1 MLLNNSRRKKM
12 IKAALVLEG
21 GALRGMYT
29 SGVLDTFLKNNMEF
43 ECVAG
48 VSAGALNAMSYI
60 SKQPGR
66 SAKINL
72 EYCDDPRYIGRKAF
86 IKNKGIIGYDYL
98 FGDISENKVPFDYKA
113 FENTS
118 QRFIIV
124 TTNCEKAETE
134 YLEKSNCNDLFKAA
148 QASSSMP
155 LASAM
160 VEINNNHYLDGAVT
174 TSIPV
179 KWALEQG
186 YEKVVVVLTRDKTYR
201 KPMLSNKMKK
211 LYKLAYHKYPKLI
224 EKLNTMPE
232 RYNKLQEELIDLEKE
247 GKIFIIRPEKEV
259 TVSRLEKDK
268 EKLENLYK
276 EGIAEAE
283 KNLDALK
290 EYLEIS

>member
-1 MLLNNSRRKKM
+1 M

-98 FGDISENKVPFDYKA
+98 FGDISENKVPFDYKS
-113 FENTS
+113 FENTN

-232 RYNKLQEELIDLEKE
+232 RYNKLQDEIIDLEKE

-276 EGIAEAE
+276 EGIAETE

>member
-1 MLLNNSRRKKM
+1 M

-43 ECVAG
+43 ECVVG

-98 FGDISENKVPFDYKA
+98 FGDISENKVPFDYKS
-113 FENTS
+113 FENTN

>member
-1 MLLNNSRRKKM
+1 M

-98 FGDISENKVPFDYKA
+98 FGDISENKVPFDYKS
-113 FENTS
+113 FENTN

-232 RYNKLQEELIDLEKE
+232 RYNKLQDEIIDLEKE

-276 EGIAEAE
+276 EVIAETE

>member
-1 MLLNNSRRKKM
+1 M

-86 IKNKGIIGYDYL
+86 IKNKGIIGYNYL
-98 FGDISENKVPFDYKA
+98 FGDISENKVPFDYKS
-113 FENTS
+113 FENTN

>member
-1 MLLNNSRRKKM
+1 M

-98 FGDISENKVPFDYKA
+98 FGDISENKVPFDFKS
-113 FENTS
+113 FENTN
-118 QRFIIV
+118 QRFVIV

-134 YLEKSNCNDLFKAA
+134 YLERSNCKDLFKAA

-160 VEINNNHYLDGAVT
+160 VEINNNHYLDGAIT

-186 YEKVVVVLTRDKTYR
+186 YEKIVVVLTRDKTYR
-201 KPMLSNKMKK
+201 KPMISNKMKK
-211 LYKLAYHKYPKLI
+211 LYKLAYHKYSKLI

-232 RYNKLQEELIDLEKE
+232 RYNKLQDELIDLEKE

-268 EKLENLYK
+268 TKLENLYK

-283 KNLDALK
+283 KNLESLK
-290 EYLEIS
+290 NYLKIS

>member
-1 MLLNNSRRKKM
+1 M

-98 FGDISENKVPFDYKA
+98 FGDISENKVPFDYNS
-113 FENTS
+113 FENTN

-186 YEKVVVVLTRDKTYR
+186 YEKIVVVLTRDKTYR

>member
-1 MLLNNSRRKKM
+1 M

-98 FGDISENKVPFDYKA
+98 FGDISENKVPFDYKS
-113 FENTS
+113 FENTN

-201 KPMLSNKMKK
+201 KPILSNKMKK

-232 RYNKLQEELIDLEKE
+232 RYNKLQDEIIDLEKE

-276 EGIAEAE
+276 EGIAETE

>member
-1 MLLNNSRRKKM
+1 M

-113 FENTS
+113 FENTN
-118 QRFIIV
+118 QRFVIV

-134 YLEKSNCNDLFKAA
+134 YLERGNCNDLFKAA

-160 VEINNNHYLDGAVT
+160 VEINNNYYLDGAVT

-179 KWALEQG
+179 KWAIEQG
-186 YEKVVVVLTRDKTYR
+186 YEKVVVVLTRDRTYR

-232 RYNKLQEELIDLEKE
+232 RYNKLQEEIIDLEKE

>member
-1 MLLNNSRRKKM
+1 M

-98 FGDISENKVPFDYKA
+98 FGDISENKIPFDYKA
-113 FENTS
+113 FENTN
-118 QRFIIV
+118 QRFVIV

-134 YLEKSNCNDLFKAA
+134 YLERGNCTELFKAA

-186 YEKVVVVLTRDKTYR
+186 YEKVVVVLTRDKAYR

-247 GKIFIIRPEKEV
+247 GKIFIIRPENEV
-259 TVSRLEKDK
+259 TVFRLEKDK
-268 EKLENLYK
+268 RKLENLYK

-283 KNLDALK
+283 KKLDTLK

>member
-1 MLLNNSRRKKM
+1 M

-98 FGDISENKVPFDYKA
+98 FGDISENKVPFDYKS
-113 FENTS
+113 FENTN

-201 KPMLSNKMKK
+201 KPILSNKMKK

-232 RYNKLQEELIDLEKE
+232 RYNKLQDELIELEKE

>member
-1 MLLNNSRRKKM
+1 M

-113 FENTS
+113 FENTN
-118 QRFIIV
+118 QRFVIV

-134 YLEKSNCNDLFKAA
+134 YLERGNCNDLFKAA

-160 VEINNNHYLDGAVT
+160 LEINNSFYLDGAVT

-201 KPMLSNKMKK
+201 KPMTSNKMKK

-232 RYNKLQEELIDLEKE
+232 RYNKLQDEIIDLEKE

-268 EKLENLYK
+268 EK
-276 EGIAEAE
+276 
-283 KNLDALK
+283 
-290 EYLEIS
+290 

>member
-1 MLLNNSRRKKM
+1 M

-98 FGDISENKVPFDYKA
+98 FGDISENKVPFDYKS
-113 FENTS
+113 FENTN

-201 KPMLSNKMKK
+201 KPILSNKMKK

-276 EGIAEAE
+276 EGIAETE

>member
-1 MLLNNSRRKKM
+1 M

-72 EYCDDPRYIGRKAF
+72 EYCDDPRYIERKAF

-98 FGDISENKVPFDYKA
+98 FGDISENKVPFDYKS
-113 FENTS
+113 FENTN

-155 LASAM
+155 LASAI

-201 KPMLSNKMKK
+201 KPILSNKMKK

-276 EGIAEAE
+276 EGIAETE

>member
-1 MLLNNSRRKKM
+1 M

-113 FENTS
+113 FENTN
-118 QRFIIV
+118 QRFVIV

-134 YLEKSNCNDLFKAA
+134 YLERGNCNDLFKAA

-160 VEINNNHYLDGAVT
+160 LEINNSFYLDGAVT

-201 KPMLSNKMKK
+201 KPMTSNKMKK

-232 RYNKLQEELIDLEKE
+232 RYNKLQDEIIDLEKE

>member
-1 MLLNNSRRKKM
+1 M

-98 FGDISENKVPFDYKA
+98 FGDISENKVPFDYKS
-113 FENTS
+113 FENTN
-118 QRFIIV
+118 QRFVIV

-155 LASAM
+155 LASAI

-174 TSIPV
+174 TSIPI
-179 KWALEQG
+179 KWAIEQG
-186 YEKVVVVLTRDKTYR
+186 YEKVVVVLTRDRTYR

-211 LYKLAYHKYPKLI
+211 LYKLAYHKYPRLI

-232 RYNKLQEELIDLEKE
+232 RYNKLQEEIIDLEKE

>member
-1 MLLNNSRRKKM
+1 M

-66 SAKINL
+66 PAKINL

-98 FGDISENKVPFDYKA
+98 FGDISENKVPFDYKS
-113 FENTS
+113 FENTN

-232 RYNKLQEELIDLEKE
+232 RYNKLQDEIIDLEKE

-276 EGIAEAE
+276 EGIAETE

>member
-1 MLLNNSRRKKM
+1 M

-98 FGDISENKVPFDYKA
+98 FGDISENKVPFDYKS
-113 FENTS
+113 FENTN

-186 YEKVVVVLTRDKTYR
+186 YEKIVVVLTRDKTYR

>member
-1 MLLNNSRRKKM
+1 M

-98 FGDISENKVPFDYKA
+98 FGDISENKVPFDYKS
-113 FENTS
+113 FENTN

-201 KPMLSNKMKK
+201 KPILSNKMKK

-232 RYNKLQEELIDLEKE
+232 RYNKLQDEIIDLEKE

-259 TVSRLEKDK
+259 IVSRLEKDK

>member
-1 MLLNNSRRKKM
+1 M

-98 FGDISENKVPFDYKA
+98 FGDISENKVPFDYKS
-113 FENTS
+113 FENTN

-134 YLEKSNCNDLFKAA
+134 YLEKSDCNDLFKAA

-201 KPMLSNKMKK
+201 KPILSNKMKK
-211 LYKLAYHKYPKLI
+211 LHKLAYHKYPKLI

>member
-1 MLLNNSRRKKM
+1 M

-98 FGDISENKVPFDYKA
+98 FGDISEDKVPFDFKS
-113 FENTS
+113 FKNTN
-118 QRFIIV
+118 QRFVIV

-201 KPMLSNKMKK
+201 KPMITNKMKK

-232 RYNKLQEELIDLEKE
+232 RYNKLQEELLELEKE

-268 EKLENLYK
+268 TKLENLYK
-276 EGIAEAE
+276 EGISEAE
-283 KNLDALK
+283 KNLEALK
-290 EYLEIS
+290 EYLKIS

>member
-1 MLLNNSRRKKM
+1 M

-98 FGDISENKVPFDYKA
+98 FGDISENKVPFDYKS
-113 FENTS
+113 FENTN

-179 KWALEQG
+179 KWALERG

-201 KPMLSNKMKK
+201 KPILSNKMKK
-211 LYKLAYHKYPKLI
+211 LHKLAYHKYPKLI

>member
-1 MLLNNSRRKKM
+1 M
-12 IKAALVLEG
+12 IKAALILEG

-48 VSAGALNAMSYI
+48 VSAGALNAMNYI

-98 FGDISENKVPFDYKA
+98 FGDISENKVPFDYKS
-113 FENTS
+113 FENTN

-232 RYNKLQEELIDLEKE
+232 RYNKLQDEIIDLEKE

>member
-1 MLLNNSRRKKM
+1 M

-98 FGDISENKVPFDYKA
+98 FGDISENKVPFDYKS
-113 FENTS
+113 FENTN

-148 QASSSMP
+148 QASSNMP

-201 KPMLSNKMKK
+201 KSMLSNKMKK

-232 RYNKLQEELIDLEKE
+232 RYNKLQDEIIDLEKE

-276 EGIAEAE
+276 EGIAETE

>member
-1 MLLNNSRRKKM
+1 M

-48 VSAGALNAMSYI
+48 VSAGALNAMSHI

-98 FGDISENKVPFDYKA
+98 FGDISENKVPFDYKS
-113 FENTS
+113 FENTN

-232 RYNKLQEELIDLEKE
+232 RYNKLQDEIIDLEKE

-276 EGIAEAE
+276 EGIAETE

>member
-1 MLLNNSRRKKM
+1 M

-98 FGDISENKVPFDYKA
+98 FGDISKNKVPFDFKS
-113 FENTS
+113 FENTN
-118 QRFIIV
+118 QRFVIV

-134 YLEKSNCNDLFKAA
+134 YLERSNCKDLFKAA

-186 YEKVVVVLTRDKTYR
+186 YEKIVVVLTRDKTYR
-201 KPMLSNKMKK
+201 KPMISNKMKK
-211 LYKLAYHKYPKLI
+211 LYKLAYHKYPELI

-232 RYNKLQEELIDLEKE
+232 RYNKLQEELLELEKE

-268 EKLENLYK
+268 TKLENLYK

-283 KNLDALK
+283 KNLESLK
-290 EYLEIS
+290 NYLKIS

>member
-1 MLLNNSRRKKM
+1 M

-98 FGDISENKVPFDYKA
+98 FGDISENKVPFDYKS
-113 FENTS
+113 FENTN

-232 RYNKLQEELIDLEKE
+232 RYNKLQDEIIDL
-247 GKIFIIRPEKEV
+247 EKEV

-276 EGIAEAE
+276 EGIAETE

>member
-1 MLLNNSRRKKM
+1 M

-98 FGDISENKVPFDYKA
+98 FGDISEDKVPFDFKS
-113 FENTS
+113 FENTN
-118 QRFIIV
+118 QRFVIV

-201 KPMLSNKMKK
+201 KPMITNKMKK
-211 LYKLAYHKYPKLI
+211 LYKLAYHKYPELI

-232 RYNKLQEELIDLEKE
+232 RYNKLQEELLELEKE

-268 EKLENLYK
+268 TKLENLYK
-276 EGIAEAE
+276 EGIYEAE
-283 KNLDALK
+283 KNLEALK
-290 EYLEIS
+290 EYLKIS

>member
-1 MLLNNSRRKKM
+1 M

-98 FGDISENKVPFDYKA
+98 FGDISENKVPFDFKS
-113 FENTS
+113 FDNTN
-118 QRFIIV
+118 QRFVIV

-134 YLEKSNCNDLFKAA
+134 YLERSNCKDLFKAA

-160 VEINNNHYLDGAVT
+160 VEINNNHYLDGAIT

-186 YEKVVVVLTRDKTYR
+186 YEKIVVVLTRDKTYR
-201 KPMLSNKMKK
+201 KPMISNKMKK
-211 LYKLAYHKYPKLI
+211 LYKLAYHKYSKLI

-232 RYNKLQEELIDLEKE
+232 RYNKLQDELIDLEKE

-268 EKLENLYK
+268 TKLENLYK

-283 KNLDALK
+283 KNLESLK
-290 EYLEIS
+290 NYLKIS

>member
-1 MLLNNSRRKKM
+1 M

-98 FGDISENKVPFDYKA
+98 FGDISEDKVPFDFKS
-113 FENTS
+113 FENTN
-118 QRFIIV
+118 QRFVIV

-186 YEKVVVVLTRDKTYR
+186 YEKIVVVLTRDKTYR
-201 KPMLSNKMKK
+201 KPMISDKMKK
-211 LYKLAYHKYPKLI
+211 LYKLAYHKYPELI

-232 RYNKLQEELIDLEKE
+232 RYNKLQEELLELEKE

-268 EKLENLYK
+268 TKLENLYK
-276 EGIAEAE
+276 EGISEAE
-283 KNLDALK
+283 KNLEALK
-290 EYLEIS
+290 EYLKIS

>member
-1 MLLNNSRRKKM
+1 M

-98 FGDISENKVPFDYKA
+98 FGDISENKVPFDYKS
-113 FENTS
+113 FENTN

-160 VEINNNHYLDGAVT
+160 VEINDNHYLDGAVT

-201 KPMLSNKMKK
+201 KPILSNKMKK
-211 LYKLAYHKYPKLI
+211 LHKLAYHKYPKLI

>member
-1 MLLNNSRRKKM
+1 M

-98 FGDISENKVPFDYKA
+98 FGDISENKVPFDYKS
-113 FENTS
+113 FENTN

-232 RYNKLQEELIDLEKE
+232 RYNKLQDEIIDLEKE
-247 GKIFIIRPEKEV
+247 GKIFIIRLEKEV

-276 EGIAEAE
+276 EGIAETE

>member
-1 MLLNNSRRKKM
+1 M

-98 FGDISENKVPFDYKA
+98 FGDISENKVPFDFKS
-113 FENTS
+113 FENTN
-118 QRFIIV
+118 QRFVIV

-134 YLEKSNCNDLFKAA
+134 YLERSNCKDLFKAA

-186 YEKVVVVLTRDKTYR
+186 YEKIVVVLTRDKTYR
-201 KPMLSNKMKK
+201 KPMISNKMKK

-268 EKLENLYK
+268 TKLENLYK

-283 KNLDALK
+283 KNLESLK
-290 EYLEIS
+290 NYLKIS

>member
-1 MLLNNSRRKKM
+1 M

-98 FGDISENKVPFDYKA
+98 FGDISENKVPFDYKS
-113 FENTS
+113 FENTN

-201 KPMLSNKMKK
+201 KPILSNKMKK
-211 LYKLAYHKYPKLI
+211 LHKLAYHKYPKLI

-268 EKLENLYK
+268 ENLYK

>member
-1 MLLNNSRRKKM
+1 M

-48 VSAGALNAMSYI
+48 VSAGALNAMNYI

-98 FGDISENKVPFDYKA
+98 FGDISENKVPFDYKS
-113 FENTS
+113 FENTN

-201 KPMLSNKMKK
+201 KPILSNKMKK
-211 LYKLAYHKYPKLI
+211 LHKLAYHKYPKLI

>member
-1 MLLNNSRRKKM
+1 M

-66 SAKINL
+66 SARINL

-113 FENTS
+113 FENTN
-118 QRFIIV
+118 QRFVIV

-134 YLEKSNCNDLFKAA
+134 YLERGNCNDLFKAA

-160 VEINNNHYLDGAVT
+160 VEINNSFYLDGAVT

-201 KPMLSNKMKK
+201 KPMTSNKMKK

-232 RYNKLQEELIDLEKE
+232 RYNKLQDEIIDLEKE

-276 EGIAEAE
+276 EGIAETE

>member
-1 MLLNNSRRKKM
+1 M

-98 FGDISENKVPFDYKA
+98 FGDISENKVPFDYKS
-113 FENTS
+113 FENTN

-201 KPMLSNKMKK
+201 KSMLSNKMKK

-232 RYNKLQEELIDLEKE
+232 RYNKLQDEIIDLEKE

-276 EGIAEAE
+276 EGIAETE